1 VTPRHVLNPLG
12 ATVVAGVCE
21 DICITR
27 DEVAPFPHPSPSPHS
42 LTHSLTQGTKR
53 IVVDMVVSPQEI
65 ALLQSALA
73 TVSGWGLGHSKAGD
87 SHRLSSFS
95 YRLCLPSQSDL
106 FRAIANLEMEPQR

>member
-27 DEVAPFPHPSPSPHS
+27 DEVAPS
-42 LTHSLTQGTKR
+42 LIPRLLLTDSLTQGTKR

-95 YRLCLPSQSDL
+95 YRLCLPSQSNL